1 MKLIIRFILLFTV
14 SQAFA
19 QDNMQQLSYEA
30 FIDQVMQNHPIAQI
44 SNNTVEG
51 GDAVVTRA
59 KGEFDPLLFGDVNQ
73 KYFSNSQ
80 YYSNANG
87 GLKIPTWFGLSAE
100 AGYIKN
106 DGIYLNPEN
115 RTPDIGLWY
124 AGLRLELGQ
133 GLIIDKRRAE
143 LKKAKVIREGTILDQ
158 KILLNELKRDAS
170 MAYWKWA
177 QAYSEVSIYKEA
189 LQNAVIRFEG
199 VKSSAEYGFRPYID
213 TVEALIVVQ
222 SRSVELSKSE
232 VKYQNAELQ
241 LEIYLWD
248 KGFIPLELDGVVPDL
263 SAKDVG
269 VSLYP
274 ELDSLINNHP
284 YIQLNELKI
293 QQNQIDL
300 QLKKE
305 QLKPKVSLKYNALSE
320 PVGND
325 PFAEYSSSNYSW
337 GASVAYPIFTRKER
351 GDVQFSK
358 LKLENQELSNVVTM
372 AEINYKVK
380 GAYNDYTQSL
390 EQYVVLEQ
398 LVENNQL
405 LYSTELK
412 FFNIGES
419 SVFMFNSRET
429 KLLKTQIEFVEIQNK
444 VQMLKNE
451 LDYML
456 MTF

>member
-1 MKLIIRFILLFTV
+1 M
-14 SQAFA
+14 
-19 QDNMQQLSYEA
+19 
-30 FIDQVMQNHPIAQI
+30 
-44 SNNTVEG
+44 
-51 GDAVVTRA
+51 
-59 KGEFDPLLFGDVNQ
+59 
-73 KYFSNSQ
+73 
-80 YYSNANG
+80 
-87 GLKIPTWFGLSAE
+87 
-100 AGYIKN
+100 
-106 DGIYLNPEN
+106 
-115 RTPDIGLWY
+115 
-124 AGLRLELGQ
+124 
-133 GLIIDKRRAE
+133 
-143 LKKAKVIREGTILDQ
+143 
-158 KILLNELKRDAS
+158 
-170 MAYWKWA
+170 
-177 QAYSEVSIYKEA
+177 SIYKEA

-405 LYSTELK
+405 LYS
-412 FFNIGES
+412 I
-419 SVFMFNSRET
+419 
-429 KLLKTQIEFVEIQNK
+429 
-444 VQMLKNE
+444 
-451 LDYML
+451 
-456 MTF
+456 